1 MESSNLAN
9 PEMQAERAQI
19 EEANLNASI
28 AVDDVQAQPDD
39 LDEVRDS
46 EGGLKVSSVRPE
58 LIKVLRLCAAGST
71 RRQERLAGWHR
82 LLLSGPLSILAT
94 SLPITLSAGED
105 MYSVYIQIRRFAAVR
120 AEKSH

>member
-58 LIKVLRLCAAGST
+58 NDQMS
-71 RRQERLAGWHR
+71 
-82 LLLSGPLSILAT
+82 
-94 SLPITLSAGED
+94 
-105 MYSVYIQIRRFAAVR
+105 
-120 AEKSH
+120 